1 MELPEVAV
9 IVVVPAATNVARPV
23 LELML
28 ATLTL
33 EELQVGETIVPE
45 LLVAK
50 KVTDPA
56 VSDAVNVLDPCE
68 THPVQEIVRP
78 PLLEV
83 PTVSVV
89 VPLTFP

>member
-1 MELPEVAV
+1 MP
-9 IVVVPAATNVARPV
+9 VP
-23 LELML
+23 ELMF

-45 LLVAK
+45 LFVAK
-50 KVTDPA
+50 NVTEPE
-56 VSDAVNVLDPCE
+56 VNEAVNVLEPCE
-68 THPVQEIVRP
+68 MHPVQEMVRP
-78 PLLEV
+78 PLLAV